1 MLLSSMRT
9 KLKLKQ
15 GLRNNVLRFY
25 EAKTK
30 GLSGMG
36 ESKKS
41 EKRSKFPQILFRSH
55 TFSLRT

>member
-1 MLLSSMRT
+1 MARVVMPLSFMRI

-15 GLRNNVLRFY
+15 GLRDNVLRFY

-30 GLSGMG
+30 GLSGMS

-41 EKRSKFPQILFRSH
+41 EK
-55 TFSLRT
+55 TV